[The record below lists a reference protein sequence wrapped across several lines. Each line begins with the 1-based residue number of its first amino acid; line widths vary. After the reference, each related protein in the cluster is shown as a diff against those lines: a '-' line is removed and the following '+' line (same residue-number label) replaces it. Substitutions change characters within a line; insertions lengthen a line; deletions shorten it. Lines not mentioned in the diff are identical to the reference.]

1 MNESRFAGCW
11 PLDAFPVGQ
20 SLEKVFSGIDESDV
34 VVVGIVVDV
43 MGELGGAG
51 TSLASFDLVV
61 DVSVEVVIAIFSVK
75 VFDISVVAIV
85 PLVIPVVVVVVI
97 DVAVDFVI
105 VNLVGIPVSLPLV
118 VVVASFSLQSL
129 EF

>member
-85 PLVIPVVVVVVI
+85 PLVIPVVVAVI

-105 VNLVGIPVSLPLV
+105 INLVGIPVSLPLV

-129 EF
+129 EL

>member
-1 MNESRFAGCW
+1 MNESSFAGCW

-85 PLVIPVVVVVVI
+85 PLVIPVVVAVI

-129 EF
+129 EL

>member
-85 PLVIPVVVVVVI
+85 PLVIPVVVAVI

-118 VVVASFSLQSL
+118 VVVT
-129 EF
+129 

>member
-1 MNESRFAGCW
+1 
-11 PLDAFPVGQ
+11 
-20 SLEKVFSGIDESDV
+20 
-34 VVVGIVVDV
+34 

-85 PLVIPVVVVVVI
+85 PLVIPVVVAVI

-118 VVVASFSLQSL
+118 VVASFSLQSL
-129 EF
+129 EL

>member
-85 PLVIPVVVVVVI
+85 PLVIPVVVAVI
-97 DVAVDFVI
+97 DVDVDFVI

-129 EF
+129 EL

>member
-20 SLEKVFSGIDESDV
+20 SLDKVFSGIDESDV

-85 PLVIPVVVVVVI
+85 PLVIPVVVAVI

-129 EF
+129 EL

>member
-85 PLVIPVVVVVVI
+85 PLVIPVVVAVI

>member
-85 PLVIPVVVVVVI
+85 PLVIPVVVAVI

-129 EF
+129 EL

>member
-85 PLVIPVVVVVVI
+85 PLVIPVVVAVI

-105 VNLVGIPVSLPLV
+105 VNLVGIPGSLPRV